1 MDKRDMHL
9 NAALWALRRIDRK
22 QAGLTHSHDKT
33 QTCDC
38 CQCIA
43 RDALE
48 RIKQLEVESLTK

>member
-1 MDKRDMHL
+1 MQL